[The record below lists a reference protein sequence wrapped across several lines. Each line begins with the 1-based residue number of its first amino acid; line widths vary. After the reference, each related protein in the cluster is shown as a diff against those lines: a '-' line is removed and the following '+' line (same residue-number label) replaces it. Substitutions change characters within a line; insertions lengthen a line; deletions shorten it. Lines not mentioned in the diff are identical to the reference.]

1 MKQTLNHT
9 KAIYKRELGSYFN
22 QLTAYIAIFIFLIFV
37 MIMTFAV
44 AQFMRVGDASL
55 QYTFFYWHPLVYVL
69 LVPIVGMRMWS
80 DEHRSNTIE
89 LLGTFPI
96 STWSAILGKYLAAAT
111 VWLAALALTFP
122 IWITTNYLG
131 DPDNVVIFSGYLGS
145 FLTCLSFLAITSL
158 VSPFSKDQVVTLVI
172 SSFLCFLLFLLG
184 FDQVARWIQTMA
196 GEGLSEVF
204 TATGVWDH
212 FRSLN
217 VGNFRLQD
225 FVWFATVI
233 SASLV
238 GTNFILTSKRS

>member
-1 MKQTLNHT
+1 MNTLT
-9 KAIYKRELGSYFN
+9 IYKREMSSYFS
-22 QLTAYIAIFIFLIFV
+22 QLTAYIAIFIFLIFI

-44 AQFMRVGDASL
+44 AQYMRVGDASL

-96 STWSAILGKYLAAAT
+96 SIWSTILGKYLAAAT
-111 VWLAALALTFP
+111 VWLIALALTFP

-131 DPDNVVIFSGYLGS
+131 DPDNFVIFSGYLGS
-145 FLTCLSFLAITSL
+145 FLVCCSFLAITSL
-158 VSPFSKDQVVTLVI
+158 ISAFTKDQVVTLVLSCFI
-172 SSFLCFLLFLLG
+172 CFLIYLVG
-184 FDQVARWIQTMA
+184 FDQVARWIQTVA
-196 GEGLSEVF
+196 GNSVAEVF

-233 SASLV
+233 STSLI
-238 GTNFILTSKRS
+238 GTNFVLNSKRN

>member
-1 MKQTLNHT
+1 MNNTLT
-9 KAIYKRELGSYFN
+9 IYKRELGSYFN

-44 AQFMRVGDASL
+44 GRYMEVGDASL
-55 QYTFFYWHPLVYVL
+55 QYTFFYWHPLVYIL

-96 STWSAILGKYLAAAT
+96 STWSAILGKYMAAAT
-111 VWLAALALTFP
+111 VWLVALALTFP

-131 DPDNVVIFSGYLGS
+131 DPDNFVILSGYLGS
-145 FLTCLSFLAITSL
+145 FLVCLSFLAVTSL
-158 VSPFSKDQVVTLVI
+158 VSSFTKDQVVTLVLA
-172 SSFLCFLLFLLG
+172 SFVCFLIFLIG
-184 FDQVARWIQTMA
+184 FDQVARWIQTVF
-196 GEGLSEVF
+196 GEDASEVF

-217 VGNFRLQD
+217 RGNFRLQD

-233 SASLV
+233 IVSLL
-238 GTNFILTSKRS
+238 GTNFILTSKRA

>member
-1 MKQTLNHT
+1 MNTFT
-9 KAIYKRELGSYFN
+9 IYKREMASYFG
-22 QLTAYIAIFIFLIFV
+22 QLTAYIAIFIFLVFI

-44 AQFMRVGDASL
+44 TQFMRVGDASL

-80 DEHRSNTIE
+80 EEHRSNTIE

-96 STWSAILGKYLAAAT
+96 SVWSTILGKYFAAAT
-111 VWLAALALTFP
+111 VWLVALILTFP

-131 DPDNVVIFSGYLGS
+131 DPDNFVIFSGYLGS
-145 FLTCLSFLAITSL
+145 FLVCCSFLAITSL
-158 VSPFSKDQVVTLVI
+158 ISAFTKDQVVTLVV
-172 SSFLCFLLFLLG
+172 SCFVCFLIYMLG
-184 FDQVARWIQTMA
+184 FDQVARWVQTLA
-196 GEGLSEVF
+196 GNEVAEVF

-217 VGNFRLQD
+217 VGSFRLQD

-233 SASLV
+233 STALL
-238 GTNFILTSKRS
+238 GTNFILKSKRA